1 MRKARSA
8 FTLIEVMV
16 AVVII
21 SVVIMA
27 LLELFSNNT
36 HIFSKLEKENKV
48 NQYLSF
54 LMYNSDYGFSDEKLT
69 LYDLIADF
77 DVENDLRQ
85 ELKNQKVE
93 ILYQE
98 LDSIDMSEYD
108 PNEDEDNPINDEVI
122 NTKEK
127 EQGSSNLVFEI
138 GRSVLKSQDS
148 SGSFIRIRL
157 Q

>member
-1 MRKARSA
+1 MRKAKPA

-48 NQYLSF
+48 NQYISF
-54 LMYNSDYGFSDEKLT
+54 LMNNEDYGFSDEKLT
-69 LYDLIADF
+69 LNDLVPDF
-77 DVENDLRQ
+77 DLESDLRQ
-85 ELKNQKVE
+85 ELKSQKVE
-93 ILYQE
+93 LVYQE

-108 PNEDEDNPINDEVI
+108 PDEDENNPVNDEEF
-122 NTKEK
+122 NPNEK

-138 GRSVLKSQDS
+138 GRSVLKSSDS
-148 SGSFIRIRL
+148 SASFIRIRL